1 MEKNLKRIG
10 RKRQQLSAH
19 INVTPLVDVM
29 LVLLVIFMI
38 TAPMLTV
45 GVPVELPKTDA
56 AQVQNNSQDE
66 PLIVSVDANGKTY
79 LQDTEI
85 ALDQIVS
92 RLLTILKTNPKAK
105 IYLRADQ
112 SLGYGDVM
120 RVMGLMSKSGLDHVS
135 LIAEMPEP
143 TSPIKR

>member
-1 MEKNLKRIG
+1 MNINHSVRKNQ
-10 RKRQQLSAH
+10 KRQINAT

-29 LVLLVIFMI
+29 LVLLIIFMV

-66 PLIVSVDANGKTY
+66 QLVVTLDASGKTFF
-79 LQDTEI
+79 LETEI
-85 ALDQIVS
+85 PLGQIVS
-92 RLLTILKTNPKAK
+92 RLLTILKVNPKAK

-112 SLGYGDVM
+112 SLHYGDVM
-120 RVMGLMSKSGLDHVS
+120 KVMGLMSKSGLNHVS
-135 LIAEMPEP
+135 LMAEMPDA
-143 TSPIKR
+143 SPPKRR